1 TRTEEQASSL
11 EETAASMEEITQML
25 HKSQHNAET
34 ANSLSLQAVEIAKSG
49 DASVEKTAAAMRG
62 IQAASTAIAN
72 IIGVIDELAFQTNL
86 LALNAAVEA
95 ARAGEQGRGFAVVAA
110 EVRSLAQRSA
120 HSAKEIKQLIQD
132 SVSRVQDGSA
142 LVEVSRKTLN
152 QMVQEIL
159 QVANMVGE
167 IVVTTKEQASGV
179 SQINTAI
186 LQMDQI
192 TQQNAALVEQASA
205 ASETMA
211 DQARALDQLMGF
223 FKR

>member
-1 TRTEEQASSL
+1 
-11 EETAASMEEITQML
+11 
-25 HKSQHNAET
+25 
-34 ANSLSLQAVEIAKSG
+34 
-49 DASVEKTAAAMRG
+49 
-62 IQAASTAIAN
+62 
-72 IIGVIDELAFQTNL
+72 
-86 LALNAAVEA
+86 
-95 ARAGEQGRGFAVVAA
+95 
-110 EVRSLAQRSA
+110 
-120 HSAKEIKQLIQD
+120 
-132 SVSRVQDGSA
+132 A

>member
-1 TRTEEQASSL
+1 MQGWRQVPFL
-11 EETAASMEEITQML
+11 PWIL
-25 HKSQHNAET
+25 K
-34 ANSLSLQAVEIAKSG
+34 I
-49 DASVEKTAAAMRG
+49 KTY
-62 IQAASTAIAN
+62 
-72 IIGVIDELAFQTNL
+72 LY
-86 LALNAAVEA
+86 LNVWHW
-95 ARAGEQGRGFAVVAA
+95 RWWK
-110 EVRSLAQRSA
+110 
-120 HSAKEIKQLIQD
+120 KEIKQLIQD

-142 LVEVSRKTLN
+142 LVEVSRKTIN

-159 QVANMVGE
+159 QVANMVGD

-179 SQINTAI
+179 GQINTAI

-192 TQQNAALVEQASA
+192 TQQNAALVEEASA